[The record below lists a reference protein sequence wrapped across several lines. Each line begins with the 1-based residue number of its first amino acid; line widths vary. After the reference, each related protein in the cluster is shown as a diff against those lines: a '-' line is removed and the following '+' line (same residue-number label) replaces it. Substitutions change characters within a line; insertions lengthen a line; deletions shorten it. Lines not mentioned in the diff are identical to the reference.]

1 MEQERYHGR
10 IDRGIRLGIP
20 GGGLVCNFKNMF
32 FSFFSTWR
40 ILFSFRSLQIWKMV
54 SLKKHHCDQKNC
66 KLNQTHRWI
75 PKRFG
80 VWKND
85 WSLELSLQKMSKRN
99 MSWFLIKMASDKV
112 TCLNVW
118 MWLVW
123 RIFGLDP
130 FWLAQCQFDPERSIV
145 DCQVIESES
154 SLLSIN
160 CRTIAM
166 TLAATKMTWVHKN
179 PSYFSFPI
187 SHCFSFKTGCFG
199 SCWVGFI
206 PTPRHQKS
214 RDTKVCLN
222 IAFFSV
228 PSSARSSNKPPWMS
242 LCWRTRIMA
251 IATVQFSYV
260 ATWREKPPVGWGKPE
275 AFQVWQKETYT
286 HKKEMMLPDLKGR
299 KILRIPK
306 SFHSK

>member
-1 MEQERYHGR
+1 
-10 IDRGIRLGIP
+10 
-20 GGGLVCNFKNMF
+20 
-32 FSFFSTWR
+32 
-40 ILFSFRSLQIWKMV
+40 MV

-99 MSWFLIKMASDKV
+99 MSWFLIKMSSDKV

-222 IAFFSV
+222 IAFF
-228 PSSARSSNKPPWMS
+228 PFHHPRGP
-242 LCWRTRIMA
+242 
-251 IATVQFSYV
+251 ATSRHGWAF
-260 ATWREKPPVGWGKPE
+260 VGGLGS
-275 AFQVWQKETYT
+275 WQLLRCNFL
-286 HKKEMMLPDLKGR
+286 MLPLEGRNLQSDGGSRKPFKYGKKKHIHTKRRWCFLILKVE
-299 KILRIPK
+299 K
-306 SFHSK
+306 S